1 MKCQVET
8 STLGEKKDEN
18 RAIGG
23 AILYRML
30 RESLSD
36 KQKLREVRERI
47 RGISKEEHY
56 RQVQRP

>member
-36 KQKLREVRERI
+36 KQKLREVRE
-47 RGISKEEHY
+47 
-56 RQVQRP
+56 